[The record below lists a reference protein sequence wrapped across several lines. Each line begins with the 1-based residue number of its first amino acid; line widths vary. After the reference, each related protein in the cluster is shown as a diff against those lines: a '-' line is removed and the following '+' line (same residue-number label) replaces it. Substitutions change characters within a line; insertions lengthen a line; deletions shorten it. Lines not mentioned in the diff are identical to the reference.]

1 MLALAAQGDAVVL
14 DELRRAGEHI
24 GRVLSGIVNFCNPS
38 EVVLAGAMSASS
50 VLVAT
55 IRGELYRSCL
65 PMVADALD
73 VRASSSPR
81 DGRHPR
87 RDRARDRR
95 GARAPARVDELAR
108 AAAERTA

>member
-1 MLALAAQGDAVVL
+1 M
-14 DELRRAGEHI
+14 
-24 GRVLSGIVNFCNPS
+24 LSGIVNFCNPS

-81 DGRHPR
+81 DAGI
-87 RDRARDRR
+87 R
-95 GARAPARVDELAR
+95 GATVLAIDEVLAPARVDELAR